1 MIRTSIILELD
12 GKWPIWHQETGLA
25 KNAEV
30 ANWLFA
36 FCGWNDGKASYPS
49 LCIRQIREDWA
60 ETDPTTPCD
69 TREHWVLGNRVS
81 LN

>member
-12 GKWPIWHQETGLA
+12 GKWPVWHQETGLA

-30 ANWLFA
+30 ANWLFM
-36 FCGWNDGKASYPS
+36 FCGWNDGTTRYPC
-49 LCIRQIREDWA
+49 LCTQQIQEDWA
-60 ETDPTTPCD
+60 EIDPETSCD
-69 TREHWVLGNRVS
+69 IRAHWVLGNRLL